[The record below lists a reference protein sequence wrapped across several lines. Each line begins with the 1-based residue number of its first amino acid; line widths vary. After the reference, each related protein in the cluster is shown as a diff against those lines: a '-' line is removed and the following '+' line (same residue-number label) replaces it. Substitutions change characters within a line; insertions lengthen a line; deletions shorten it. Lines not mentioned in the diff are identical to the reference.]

1 MTKKLGIFDVNNL
14 VSGGARR
21 LTIKKALTTVVS
33 QMRAAKMAERTIS
46 DYQRHAQSYVSATEL
61 TYLDEVDVAS
71 IYVWLASMN
80 VSNNTLLIRL
90 KCFKA
95 FLGRCFD
102 NGWIERK
109 FWRTVTVKT
118 EQVVKQGAAEEN
130 VAQLLSVMDT
140 ATFIGLRD
148 AVALLTMYRAGLR
161 VGSLVSVKE
170 SDIDTASNT
179 ITLQGAQLKNRK
191 GLILPLPLE
200 LVEMIEVLIERNE
213 AIRAHYG
220 EENAFLFINRNGTRI
235 SSELRHNTIQRR
247 LRTYSQKHNIDNIN
261 PHALRRGFAKQLLE
275 RGADLALISK
285 ALGHSNLAVTTQ
297 YLHFE
302 SQEIVDKLRGYL

>member
-14 VSGGARR
+14 VSGGDRR
-21 LTIKKALTTVVS
+21 LTIKQALVTVVG
-33 QMRAAKMAERTIS
+33 QMRAAKMADRTIS
-46 DYQRHAQSYVSATEL
+46 DYQLHVNSFIDATGFV
-61 TYLDEVDVAS
+61 YIDEIDAAS
-71 IYVWLASMN
+71 IYVWLASMP

-95 FLGRCFD
+95 FLGKCFE
-102 NGWIERK
+102 NGWIERR
-109 FWRTVTVKT
+109 FWRTITVKT
-118 EQVVKQGAAEEN
+118 EQVVKRGAADEN
-130 VAQLLSVMDT
+130 VAQLLSVIDT
-140 ATFIGLRD
+140 STFVGLRD

-161 VGSLVSVKE
+161 VGSLVSVRE

-191 GLILPLPLE
+191 GLALPLPLE
-200 LVEMIEVLIERNE
+200 LVEMIEVLIEHNA

-220 EENAFLFINRNGTRI
+220 EENDCLFINRNGTRI
-235 SSELRHNTIQRR
+235 NSDLRHNTIQRR
-247 LRTYSQKHNIDNIN
+247 LRTYSQKYNIDNIN

>member
-1 MTKKLGIFDVNNL
+1 M
-14 VSGGARR
+14 
-21 LTIKKALTTVVS
+21 
-33 QMRAAKMAERTIS
+33 
-46 DYQRHAQSYVSATEL
+46 
-61 TYLDEVDVAS
+61 AS